1 MPWAEDLTFNSQ
13 SQTLTALLVQ
23 ARLTGRMLR
32 HIQTTDI
39 KRDN

>member
-1 MPWAEDLTFNSQ
+1 MPWAEDLTFNSR
-13 SQTLTALLVQ
+13 SQALSDLLVQ
-23 ARLTGRMLR
+23 AKLTGRMLR